1 MAQFG
6 ALIVTGGM
14 THQENYA
21 TGFKADA
28 RCRVVAVTD
37 EKGVD
42 QRRGA
47 LNRKLAG
54 ELGVPYIA
62 DLDEALRQPGVDFVS
77 ICTEHHRQGR
87 VSIRCAEAGKH
98 LYVDKPL
105 AGSLEEAR
113 RLTRI
118 AGERKLVTQMFT
130 QLHFPYA
137 IRLARHVNSGKLG
150 ELKAIHSDL
159 FFAKGHTA
167 SLTLSPRKETETPRP
182 DHFLVSDA
190 KREMFNIAVYSL
202 TLIRHLTQRRRFVSV
217 QAVTGNYFLGQNK
230 QRDMEDFGALMVTLE
245 GGVTATIASGR
256 TGWYSHPGGGHNRTR
271 LVGTRG
277 SVTVDG
283 WATRGEITADT
294 AKGWRVPPVNPEDP
308 MAFWASSDQRKT
320 GGTEWFLPPAPVPS
334 DQAVFLDCLEGK
346 RKPACTVADGTA
358 VIETLF
364 AAYRSAARG
373 AAVTLPL

>member
-28 RCRVVAVTD
+28 RWRVVAVTD
-37 EKGVD
+37 EKNVD
-42 QRRGA
+42 ERRA
-47 LNRKLAG
+47 SLNAKLAN
-54 ELGVPYIA
+54 ELGVPYVA
-62 DLDEALRQPGVDFVS
+62 GLEQALRQPGVDFVS

-87 VSIRCAEAGKH
+87 VSIQCAEAGKH

-105 AGSLEEAR
+105 AGSLKEGRQLA
-113 RLTRI
+113 RI
-118 AGERKLVTQMFT
+118 AAERKLVTQMFT

-137 IRLARHVNSGKLG
+137 IRLAKLVNSGKLG

-159 FFAKGHTA
+159 FFAKGHTE
-167 SLTLSPRKETETPRP
+167 SLPLAPRKETEEPAPGR
-182 DHFLVSDA
+182 FLVLDA

-217 QAVTGNYFLGQNK
+217 RALTGNYFLGQNK
-230 QRDMEDFGALMVTLE
+230 RRDMEDFGALMVDLE
-245 GGVTATIASGR
+245 GGITATIATGR

-271 LVGTRG
+271 LVGARG
-277 SVTVDG
+277 SATVDG

-294 AKGWRVPPVNPEDP
+294 AKGWRVPAVNPRDP

-346 RKPACTVADGTA
+346 RKPACSVADGVA
-358 VIETLF
+358 VLETLF